1 MINVSTHP
9 SQVTL
14 INNHSC
20 HLKYSNIF
28 FSISSSTGISLQEA
42 IYGTKT
48 LERLEGI
55 KETIDPNYMFDCYSC
70 IGNNRV
76 KSVHGPASSTPTS
89 IDEAPPTQSPT
100 EGTSSAI
107 ASPDGAPPTRS
118 PTEGTSSP
126 IASIDGA
133 PPTQSPTEGTSSA
146 IAIVTSVQTFFQI
159 ILVGAFV
166 SL

>member
-1 MINVSTHP
+1 M
-9 SQVTL
+9 
-14 INNHSC
+14 
-20 HLKYSNIF
+20 KYSNIF

-76 KSVHGPASSTPTS
+76 KSVDGPAASNPTS
-89 IDEAPPTQSPT
+89 IDGVPPTESPT

-107 ASPDGAPPTRS
+107 ATA
-118 PTEGTSSP
+118 
-126 IASIDGA
+126 
-133 PPTQSPTEGTSSA
+133 
-146 IAIVTSVQTFFQI
+146 TSVQTFFQI

-166 SL
+166 LL